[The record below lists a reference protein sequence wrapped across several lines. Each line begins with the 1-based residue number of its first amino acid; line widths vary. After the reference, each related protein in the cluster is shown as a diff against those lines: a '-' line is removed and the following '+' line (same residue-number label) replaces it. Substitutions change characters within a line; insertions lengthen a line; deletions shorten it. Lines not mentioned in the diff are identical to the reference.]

1 MVAGLSSPL
10 ARRLAHLRGCGDI
23 LLGRPAKKIPWL
35 MVDAGSL
42 WCSIQHT
49 HMVVSING
57 GTPIAGWFIMENPI
71 KLMICGYPYLRTAP
85 YIRLGNSFWIVVART
100 CLNGNRYIHI
110 EQKNVER
117 IAEYGIKWLSLL
129 SNFLHLTSTS
139 FTPFLNPNP
148 SLSFS
153 FLLASPVAFSGL
165 SENFPLDSLV
175 YWLLSAFS
183 HLRSIM
189 FTLKDAIS
197 M

>member
-1 MVAGLSSPL
+1 M
-10 ARRLAHLRGCGDI
+10 
-23 LLGRPAKKIPWL
+23 
-35 MVDAGSL
+35 
-42 WCSIQHT
+42 
-49 HMVVSING
+49 
-57 GTPIAGWFIMENPI
+57 
-71 KLMICGYPYLRTAP
+71 
-85 YIRLGNSFWIVVART
+85 
-100 CLNGNRYIHI
+100 
-110 EQKNVER
+110 ER
-117 IAEYGIKWLSLL
+117 IAKYGIKWFSLL

-153 FLLASPVAFSGL
+153 VLLASPVVFSGL

-183 HLRSIM
+183 HIRPIM